1 MTWADGPLL
10 AFDLETTGPDPETA
24 RIVQAALCYIVPG
37 KKVIERV
44 LLADP
49 GVEIP
54 AEATAVHGIS
64 TEQARAEGKPLYE
77 VVEEVATVIEVSWGE
92 EHPLIAYNAVYDLT
106 VLDREITRMGLTPL
120 AIGPVV
126 DPFVI
131 DKKHDQYRKGSRK
144 LIDTCAHYGITLSE
158 EDAHGAAADAMAAAR
173 LAWKLSRVYPVV
185 GDLDLG
191 QLHQLQIAWAQS
203 QASGLANYFQRQ
215 GNETAAADCRRR
227 VWPMTPHEERD
238 EENLGDGSGGLW

>member
-10 AFDLETTGPDPETA
+10 AFDLETTGADPESA

-54 AEATAVHGIS
+54 ADATAVHGIS
-64 TEQARAEGKPLYE
+64 TEQARAKGAPLHE
-77 VVEEVATVIEVSWGE
+77 VVEEIAATIRISWREG
-92 EHPLIAYNAVYDLT
+92 HPLIAYNAVYDLT
-106 VLDREITRMGLTPL
+106 VLDREIARIGGLPL
-120 AIGPVV
+120 AVGPVV

-131 DKKHDQYRKGSRK
+131 DKKHDRYRKGSRK

-173 LAWKLSRVYPVV
+173 LAWKLSRAYPVV
-185 GDLDLG
+185 GDLGL
-191 QLHQLQIAWAQS
+191 QELHTLQIAWAKS
-203 QASGLANYFQRQ
+203 QASGLAAYFERQ
-215 GNETAAADCRRR
+215 GNADAAADCRRR
-227 VWPMTPHEERD
+227 MWPLTPAYVPSD
-238 EENLGDGSGGLW
+238 EGSEGVLF